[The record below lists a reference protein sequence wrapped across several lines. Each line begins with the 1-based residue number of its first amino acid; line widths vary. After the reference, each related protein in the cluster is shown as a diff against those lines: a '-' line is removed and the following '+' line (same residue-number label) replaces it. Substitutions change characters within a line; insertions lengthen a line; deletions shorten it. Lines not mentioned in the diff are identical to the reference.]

1 MNPTPWQLKKENNRQ
16 KGKKI
21 MKITRKTTE
30 SQISVALTPP
40 PLAADYRSKINTP
53 ITFLNHMIE
62 HIAWRSGVNIDV
74 EVKMDKFEMAHLICE
89 DAGITMGKVITD
101 YLAESKGVGY
111 GDGIG
116 IIDEAMAVAAV
127 SFESRARFDFSSEVK
142 IPERAEDMASEDL
155 QVFLDGIT
163 QGGMFTLHVNVKK
176 GENSHHIWEAVFRA
190 VGIALSRAFAPDP
203 ARPEMTAGVAG
214 KVEFIRE

>member
-1 MNPTPWQLKKENNRQ
+1 
-16 KGKKI
+16 

-30 SQISVALTPP
+30 STISVTLTPP
-40 PLAADYRSKINTP
+40 PLAADYRKKIDTP

-62 HIAWRSGVNIDV
+62 HIAWRSGVNV
-74 EVKMDKFEMAHLICE
+74 ETSFKADQFVLGHLICE
-89 DAGITMGKVITD
+89 DTGITMGRAIGR
-101 YLAESKGVGY
+101 YLEECGGVGY

-127 SFESRARFDFSSEVK
+127 SFEGRALFDMASDVK

-155 QVFLDGIT
+155 KVFLDGIA
-163 QGGMFTLHVNVKK
+163 QGAPMTLHVNVKK

-190 VGIALSRAFAPDP
+190 VGIALARAFAADP
-203 ARPEMTAGVAG
+203 TRPEFTAGVAG
-214 KVEFIRE
+214 KINFIEE